1 MVASPNV
8 GCFLRLLILLI
19 GDFFWLE
26 LNSAFGLVWFSNLQ
40 LHWKFLRLFETIPA
54 GVFFVLFFLRELFF
68 KEREEKTNP

>member
-26 LNSAFGLVWFSNLQ
+26 LNSALGLVWFSNLQ
-40 LHWKFLRLFETIPA
+40 LHWKFLRLFETIRA